1 MAGPFPLDGVR
12 VLDLSRAI
20 SGPYVGRMLSDLGA
34 EVVKVEVPGT
44 DITQVFGPRSHG
56 HSGLYV
62 QQNAGK
68 RNISVDL
75 GTEAGAALLRE
86 LVAHTDVVI
95 ENFRPGTVDRLG
107 VGWPA
112 LSAVNPRLVMLS
124 VSGFGQWGPES
135 GRQAYAPVVHAESGL
150 LGRQAEVDGA
160 RPNDV
165 VMALA
170 DSVTSLHGMVAVLS
184 ALRLAERT
192 GAGQYLDLSMFE
204 AMLATDDYTHYSLE
218 QTYPVFPATGSVF
231 DAPGGPI
238 LISAD
243 PKYLWYRLCSQHG
256 LTDPDPSATGAA
268 KFAARARVVADWV
281 AGFTERSALI
291 EALEAAGVAWAEIR
305 TPATLMDSPTA
316 IARQVVAQVDNRDGG
331 TRPVI
336 RMPYRFSAGTCEPR
350 AGAAFVGEHNADVL
364 GRWLRLGAEAV
375 AELERDGAL
384 LPADMP
390 AGRTVAERYTAPGG
404 HDSMLPADPDTVVEE
419 RPWT

>member
-1 MAGPFPLDGVR
+1 MTQPFPLDGVR

-20 SGPYVGRMLSDLGA
+20 SGPYVGRLLSDLGA
-34 EVVKVEVPGT
+34 EVVKVEVAGT

-68 RNISVDL
+68 RNVSVDL
-75 GTEAGAALLRE
+75 GTEQGAALVRR
-86 LVAHTDVVI
+86 LVAHAHVVI
-95 ENFRPGTVDRLG
+95 ENFRPGTVDRFG
-107 VGWPA
+107 VGWAA
-112 LSAVNPRLVMLS
+112 LSRVNPALVMLS

-150 LGRQAEVDGA
+150 LGRQAEVDGTP
-160 RPNDV
+160 PNDV

-170 DSVTSLHGMVAVLS
+170 DSVTSLHGMIAVLS

-192 GAGQYLDLSMFE
+192 GEGQYLDLSMFE

-218 QTYPVFPATGSVF
+218 GTYPVWPATGSVF
-231 DAPGGPI
+231 PAPGGPI

-243 PKYLWYRLCSQHG
+243 PKYLWHRLSARHG
-256 LTDPDPSATGAA
+256 LADPDPRATGADR
-268 KFAARARVVADWV
+268 FAARAKVVDGWV

-291 EALEAAGVAWAEIR
+291 EALEQAGVAWAEIR

-316 IARQVVAQVDNRDGG
+316 QAREVVAQVDDRDGG

-336 RMPYRFSAGTCEPR
+336 RMPYRFSAGCCEPR
-350 AGAAFVGEHNADVL
+350 GGAAFVGEHNTEVL
-364 GRWLRLGAEAV
+364 REWLGLDPDAV
-375 AELERDGAL
+375 TDLENSGAL
-384 LPADMP
+384 RKA
-390 AGRTVAERYTAPGG
+390 RE
-404 HDSMLPADPDTVVEE
+404 
-419 RPWT
+419 

>member
-1 MAGPFPLDGVR
+1 MSHPFPLDGVR

-20 SGPYVGRMLSDLGA
+20 SGPYVGRLLSDLGA
-34 EVVKVEVPGT
+34 EVVKVEVAGT
-44 DITQVFGPRSHG
+44 DITQVFGPSSHG

-68 RNISVDL
+68 RNVSVDL
-75 GTEAGAALLRE
+75 GTEQGAALVCR
-86 LVAHTDVVI
+86 LVTRAHVVI

-107 VGWPA
+107 VGWAA
-112 LSAVNPRLVMLS
+112 LSRVNPALVMLS

-150 LGRQAEVDGA
+150 LGRQAEVDGTP
-160 RPNDV
+160 PNDV

-170 DSVTSLHGMVAVLS
+170 DSVTSLHGMIAVLS

-192 GAGQYLDLSMFE
+192 GEGQYLDLSMFE

-218 QTYPVFPATGSVF
+218 ASYPVWPATGSVF
-231 DAPGGPI
+231 QAPGGPI

-243 PKYLWYRLCSQHG
+243 PKYLWHRLSARHG
-256 LTDPDPSATGAA
+256 LTDPDPDAAGADR
-268 KFAARARVVADWV
+268 FAARAKVIDGWV

-291 EALEAAGVAWAEIR
+291 EALEQAGVAWAEIR

-316 IARQVVAQVDNRDGG
+316 QAREVVAQVDDRDGG

-336 RMPYRFSAGTCEPR
+336 RMPYRFSAGSCEPR
-350 AGAAFVGEHNADVL
+350 GGAAFVGEHNAEVL
-364 GRWLRLGAEAV
+364 TKWLGLTTAQI
-375 AELERDGAL
+375 AELENSGAL
-384 LPADMP
+384 RNA
-390 AGRTVAERYTAPGG
+390 RER
-404 HDSMLPADPDTVVEE
+404 
-419 RPWT
+419 

>member
-1 MAGPFPLDGVR
+1 MAGLFPLDGVR

-34 EVVKVEVPGT
+34 EVVKVEVSGT

-68 RNISVDL
+68 RNISVAL

-86 LVAHTDVVI
+86 LVARADVVI

-107 VGWPA
+107 VGWAA

-218 QTYPVFPATGSVF
+218 RTYPVFPATGSVF

-243 PKYLWYRLCSQHG
+243 PKYLWYRLSCQHG
-256 LTDPDPSATGAA
+256 LTDPDPAAAGPA
-268 KFAARARVVADWV
+268 KFAARARVVVDWV
-281 AGFTERSALI
+281 TGFTERSALV

-316 IARQVVAQVDNRDGG
+316 IAREVVAQVDNRDGG

-336 RMPYRFSAGTCEPR
+336 RMPYRFSAGACEPR

-364 GRWLRLGAEAV
+364 GRWLGRGAEAV

-390 AGRTVAERYTAPGG
+390 AGRTVAKRYTAR
-404 HDSMLPADPDTVVEE
+404 PDAASQP
-419 RPWT
+419 RHRC